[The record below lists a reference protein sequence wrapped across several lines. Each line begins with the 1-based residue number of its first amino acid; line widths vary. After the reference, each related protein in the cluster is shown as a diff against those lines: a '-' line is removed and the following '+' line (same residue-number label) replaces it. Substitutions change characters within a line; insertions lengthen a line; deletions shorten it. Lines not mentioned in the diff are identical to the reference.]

1 MMNERVMQFRVGV
14 LVLATAIIAGILIVL
29 FGDLPSLVQASYPL
43 RMSFA
48 DARGVSAG
56 TPVRKNGILVGR
68 VGSIVL
74 DERGGVSV
82 VADID
87 SYVPIYRDE
96 QPKISGSLLG
106 DAEISLVSGRIVP
119 PRQRVGKDEVLVGG
133 ISRDPFEAFAS
144 LEPKLALALDSLT
157 IASESVSKLSTNL
170 DKLFLGEDDKFKQMV
185 NKTEIAL
192 ESFSLAM
199 NNIND
204 VMGDP
209 NARDKMKAAI
219 EALPEVLADLRSTV
233 KGISTTVD
241 TADRNLRNL
250 EGLTRPLGERGE
262 EMVAQVDRTIGRL
275 DDVLQQAAMFTKAL
289 NQSDGTLGKLVRDPK
304 VYDDL
309 AQAAANVNSI
319 TKELRPIV
327 DDVRV
332 FTDKIARHPEQLG
345 VRGALD
351 RRPGLK

>member
-1 MMNERVMQFRVGV
+1 MNDRVMQFRVGV
-14 LVLATAIIAGILIVL
+14 MVLATAIIAGILIVL
-29 FGDLPSLVQASYPL
+29 FGDLPSLVQATYPL
-43 RMSFA
+43 KMDFA
-48 DARGVSAG
+48 DARGVSQG

-68 VGSIVL
+68 VANVTL
-74 DERGGVSV
+74 NERGGVSV

-96 QPKISGSLLG
+96 QPRIDGTILG
-106 DAEISLVSGRIVP
+106 DAEISLVPGRIVP
-119 PRQRVGKDEVLVGG
+119 PRQRLGREEVLTGAV
-133 ISRDPFEAFAS
+133 SRDPFEIFAT
-144 LEPKLALALDSLT
+144 LEPKFGSTLDSLAE
-157 IASESVSKLSTNL
+157 ASASVTKLSNNL
-170 DKLFLGEDDKFKQMV
+170 DKMFLGEDDRFERLV
-185 NKTEIAL
+185 RKTEAAL
-192 ESFSLAM
+192 DNFSIAM

-209 NARDKMKAAI
+209 KSREKMKAAI
-219 EALPEVLADLRSTV
+219 DALPQVLTDLRTTV
-233 KGISTTVD
+233 QGIGTTVD

-250 EGLTRPLGERGE
+250 EGLTKPLGDRGE
-262 EMVAQVDRTIGRL
+262 QMVAQIDRTIGRL
-275 DDVLQQAAMFTKAL
+275 DQTLQQAALFTKAL
-289 NQSDGTLGKLVRDPK
+289 NESQGTLGKLVRDPK

-309 AQAAANVNSI
+309 AQAANNVNNL

>member
-1 MMNERVMQFRVGV
+1 VNDRMMQFRVGV
-14 LVLATAIIAGILIVL
+14 VVLATAIIAGILIVL
-29 FGDLPSLVQASYPL
+29 FGDLPSLVQATYPL
-43 RMSFA
+43 KMSFA
-48 DARGVSAG
+48 DARGVSNG

-68 VGSIVL
+68 VADVEL

-87 SYVPIYRDE
+87 SYVPIYKDE
-96 QPKISGSLLG
+96 QPRIATTLLG
-106 DAEISLVSGRIVP
+106 DAEIQLVPGRVVP
-119 PRQRVGKDEVLVGG
+119 PRQRIAPEEVLVGAV
-133 ISRDPFEAFAS
+133 SRDPFEVFAT
-144 LEPKLALALDSLT
+144 LEPKLGSALESLT
-157 IASESVSKLSTNL
+157 QASESVTKLSANL
-170 DKLFLGEDDKFKQMV
+170 DRLLLGEDDTFAKMV
-185 NKTEIAL
+185 AKTEKAL
-192 ESFSLAM
+192 DAFSLAM
-199 NNIND
+199 DNIND
-204 VMGDP
+204 VMGDA
-209 NARDKMKAAI
+209 NARAKLK
-219 EALPEVLADLRSTV
+219 ETLNGLPEVMNDLRTTV
-233 KGISTTVD
+233 QGIGTTVD

-262 EMVAQVDRTIGRL
+262 GMVAQVDKTIGRL
-275 DDVLQQAAMFTKAL
+275 DEVLQQAVFFTRAL
-289 NQSDGTLGKLVRDPK
+289 NESEGTLGKLVRDPK

-309 AQAAANVNSI
+309 AQAAANVNNL